1 MANLVR
7 IEKGPNGWGG
17 PLTVKVEG
25 KRTKVVC
32 ITGGGL
38 SPVAVKLGQ
47 LLGAEVVD
55 GFKTGVPDDEVAVA
69 VIDCGGTLR
78 CGIYPKKGIPTVNLT
93 PVGKSG
99 PMAKFIHEEIY
110 VSDVKENTM
119 FLLEGEEAASAVS
132 SVAAA
137 SPVQSEPEP
146 NSQEQAPQSTSFLAK
161 FGKAAGG
168 VINIFFQAG
177 RDTID
182 MCIKTILP
190 FMAFVSM
197 IVGIILQTGLGDFIA
212 QTISPYAGS
221 LVGLVVISI
230 ICGLPV
236 LSPLLGPGAVIAQV
250 IGVLLG
256 TQIAAGA
263 IPPSFALPAF
273 FAIDTQ
279 VGCDFLPVGL
289 SLMEAESETVEI
301 GVPAILIS
309 RAIAG
314 PVAVVIAYFVGIG
327 LFA

>member
-1 MANLVR
+1 MGNVIR

-17 PLTVKVEG
+17 PLTVQLTE
-25 KRTKVVC
+25 KRNKVVC
-32 ITGGGL
+32 ITGGSL
-38 SPVAVKLGQ
+38 HPVAVRIAQ
-47 LLGAEVVD
+47 LLNAELVN
-55 GFKTGVPDDEVAVA
+55 GFKTGVPDDEIAVA
-69 VIDCGGTLR
+69 IVDCGGTLR
-78 CGIYPKKGIPTVNLT
+78 CGIYPKKGVPTVNVT

-99 PMAKFIHEEIY
+99 PMAKFIVETIY
-110 VSDVKENTM
+110 VSDVKENTIT
-119 FLLEGEEAASAVS
+119 LLEGDAAVDVP
-132 SVAAA
+132 VAAA
-137 SPVQSEPEP
+137 AAPAASEPRVDE
-146 NSQEQAPQSTSFLAK
+146 APAGKGNILAR

-182 MCIKTILP
+182 MVIKTILP

-212 QTISPYAGS
+212 AAISPYAGS
-221 LVGLVVISI
+221 LGGLLVISI

-263 IPPSFALPAF
+263 IPPSFALPAL

-279 VGCDFLPVGL
+279 VGCDFMPVGL
-289 SLMEAESETVEI
+289 SLMDAEAETVEI

-314 PVAVVIAYFVGIG
+314 PCAVIVAYFVGMG

>member
-1 MANLVR
+1 MSNVIR

-17 PLTVKVEG
+17 PLTIKLSG
-25 KRTKVVC
+25 KRQKVVC
-32 ITGGGL
+32 ITGGSL
-38 SPVAVKLGQ
+38 HPVAVKIAK
-47 LLGAEVVD
+47 LLNAELID
-55 GFKTGVPDDEVAVA
+55 GFKTGVPDDEIAVA
-69 VIDCGGTLR
+69 IVDCGGTLR
-78 CGIYPKKGIPTVNLT
+78 CGIYPSKKVPTVNIT

-99 PMAKFIHEEIY
+99 PMAKYITEDIY
-110 VSDVKENTM
+110 VSDVKENTIH
-119 FLLEGEEAASAVS
+119 LLEGEAAETAEVTH
-132 SVAAA
+132 A
-137 SPVQSEPEP
+137 PVQEAKQQNTAEEKPAAKG
-146 NSQEQAPQSTSFLAK
+146 NILAR

-212 QTISPYAGS
+212 NTISPYAGS
-221 LVGLVVISI
+221 IGGLLVISI

-263 IPPSFALPAF
+263 IPPSFALPAL

-279 VGCDFLPVGL
+279 VGCDFMPVGL
-289 SLMEAESETVEI
+289 SLMEAEPETVEV

-314 PVAVVIAYFVGIG
+314 PCAVIIAYFVGMG

>member
-1 MANLVR
+1 
-7 IEKGPNGWGG
+7 
-17 PLTVKVEG
+17 
-25 KRTKVVC
+25 
-32 ITGGGL
+32 
-38 SPVAVKLGQ
+38 
-47 LLGAEVVD
+47 
-55 GFKTGVPDDEVAVA
+55 
-69 VIDCGGTLR
+69 
-78 CGIYPKKGIPTVNLT
+78 
-93 PVGKSG
+93 
-99 PMAKFIHEEIY
+99 
-110 VSDVKENTM
+110 
-119 FLLEGEEAASAVS
+119 
-132 SVAAA
+132 
-137 SPVQSEPEP
+137 
-146 NSQEQAPQSTSFLAK
+146 
-161 FGKAAGG
+161 
-168 VINIFFQAG
+168 
-177 RDTID
+177 

>member
-1 MANLVR
+1 MAKAVR
-7 IEKGPNGWGG
+7 IERGSNGWGG
-17 PLTVKVEG
+17 PLTITLTGIRK
-25 KRTKVVC
+25 KVVC
-32 ITGGGL
+32 ITGGGIA
-38 SPVAVKLGQ
+38 PVAQ
-47 LLGAEVVD
+47 RIADLLGAEVID
-55 GFKTGVPDDEVAVA
+55 GFHNGVPDEEIAVA
-69 VIDCGGTLR
+69 IVDCGGTLR
-78 CGIYPKKGIPTVNLT
+78 CGIYPQKGIPTVNLT

-99 PMAKFIHEEIY
+99 PLAQFIHEKIY
-110 VSDVKENTM
+110 VSDVKEDTIFPIELSGEDLPAQNVPVKPKEVTLKNTPPPQTGN
-119 FLLEGEEAASAVS
+119 FLSR
-132 SVAAA
+132 
-137 SPVQSEPEP
+137 
-146 NSQEQAPQSTSFLAK
+146 

-221 LVGLVVISI
+221 LPGLLAISI
-230 ICGLPV
+230 LCGLPV

-263 IPPSFALPAF
+263 IPPSFALPAL

-279 VGCDFLPVGL
+279 VGCDFMPVGL
-289 SLMEAESETVEI
+289 SLMEAKAETVEI

-314 PVAVVIAYFVGIG
+314 PIAVIVAYFVGLG

>member
-1 MANLVR
+1 MSNVIR

-17 PLTVKVEG
+17 PLTIKLSG
-25 KRTKVVC
+25 KRNKVVC
-32 ITGGGL
+32 ITGGDL
-38 SPVAVKLGQ
+38 HPVAVRIAKL
-47 LLGAEVVD
+47 LNAELVN
-55 GFKTGVPDDEVAVA
+55 GFKTGVPDDEIAVA
-69 VIDCGGTLR
+69 IVDCGGTLR
-78 CGIYPKKGIPTVNLT
+78 CGIYPKKRVPTVNVT

-99 PMAKFIHEEIY
+99 PMAKFITEDIY
-110 VSDVKENTM
+110 VSDVKEDTIT
-119 FLLEGEEAASAVS
+119 LLEGNAAEEAVVTAAPVEEVTNQTEASS
-132 SVAAA
+132 T
-137 SPVQSEPEP
+137 PEKKG
-146 NSQEQAPQSTSFLAK
+146 NILSR

-197 IVGIILQTGLGDFIA
+197 IVGIILETGLGDFIA
-212 QTISPYAGS
+212 NTISPYAGS
-221 LVGLVVISI
+221 IGGLLVISI

-263 IPPSFALPAF
+263 IPPTFALPAL

-279 VGCDFLPVGL
+279 VGCDFMPVGL
-289 SLMEAESETVEI
+289 SLMDAEAETVEI
-301 GVPAILIS
+301 GVPAILLS

-314 PVAVVIAYFVGIG
+314 PCGVIIAYFVGMG